1 MDKIPMMTEKKK
13 KVDMHIQ
20 TATKILSE
28 IKRRSIDKL
37 QDFEDELMT
46 SGRLSGQNKV
56 EIMNYLRQESDKQEI
71 FNDKMRLLF
80 ISIMCGS
87 DIAEIRQM
95 IDIIKEL
102 HKDRYDDEFV
112 ESIMKKRADIETSTQ

>member
-1 MDKIPMMTEKKK
+1 MTSWKQEYDQINKSQSNGASGAADISSSLTQAMDKIPMMTEKKK

-46 SGRLSGQNKV
+46 SGRLSGQNKT
-56 EIMNYLRQESDKQEI
+56 EIMNYLR
-71 FNDKMRLLF
+71 
-80 ISIMCGS
+80 
-87 DIAEIRQM
+87 
-95 IDIIKEL
+95 
-102 HKDRYDDEFV
+102 
-112 ESIMKKRADIETSTQ
+112 